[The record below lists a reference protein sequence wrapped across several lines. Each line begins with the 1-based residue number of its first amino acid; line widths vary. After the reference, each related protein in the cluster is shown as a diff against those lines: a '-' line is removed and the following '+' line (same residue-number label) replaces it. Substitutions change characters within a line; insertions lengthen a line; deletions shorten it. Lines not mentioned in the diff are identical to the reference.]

1 MLCGLKSTPCDIQS
15 VQEGSQVNS
24 SAMPLTEAK
33 FQERRRHQRVKV
45 VLPGRYML
53 EDRREYPC
61 QTIDISP
68 GGVAIAG
75 VARGGVGERVIAY
88 LNQIGRVEGTIARHF
103 HEGFAIAMKLPLLKR
118 EKLADQL
125 TWLANRQALGMAE
138 DRRHE
143 RIAPRVAH
151 TTLKLPSGQE
161 YLAKLIDIS
170 VSGAALNVTAKPAIG
185 SAVTIGTTPAQVVRH
200 FEGGIAVEF
209 NRQLGSETFSEH
221 STL

>member
-1 MLCGLKSTPCDIQS
+1 MTS
-15 VQEGSQVNS
+15 N
-24 SAMPLTEAK
+24 AMPLIETK
-33 FQERRRHQRVKV
+33 FQERRRHQRVNV

-68 GGVAIAG
+68 GGVAFAADAKG
-75 VARGGVGERVIAY
+75 SVGERVVAY
-88 LNQIGRVEGTIARHF
+88 LSQIGRLEGTVARHF
-103 HEGFAIAMKLPLLKR
+103 EQGFAIQMKLPVIKR

-143 RIAPRVAH
+143 RIPPRFSH
-151 TTLKLPSGQE
+151 TTLKLPNGQE
-161 YLAKLIDIS
+161 YLARLVDVSI
-170 VSGAALNVTAKPAIG
+170 SGAALAVAAKPPIG
-185 SAVTIGTTPAQVVRH
+185 SPVVVGATAAQVVRH

-209 NRQLGSETFSEH
+209 NRLFPAETFDENI
-221 STL
+221 TL

>member
-1 MLCGLKSTPCDIQS
+1 
-15 VQEGSQVNS
+15 
-24 SAMPLTEAK
+24 MPLVESK

-68 GGVAIAG
+68 GGVAFAAEIK
-75 VARGGVGERVIAY
+75 GGVGERVIAY
-88 LNQIGRVEGTIARHF
+88 LSQIGRVEGTISRHLDQ
-103 HEGFAIAMKLPLLKR
+103 GFAIQMKLPVIKR

-143 RIAPRVAH
+143 RIAPRFSH
-151 TTLKLPSGQE
+151 TMLKLPNGQE
-161 YLAKLIDIS
+161 FLARLVDIS
-170 VSGAALNVTAKPAIG
+170 ISGAALSVAAKPPIG
-185 SAVTIGTTPAQVVRH
+185 SPVVVGATSAQVVRH
-200 FEGGIAVEF
+200 FDGGIAVEF
-209 NRQLGSETFSEH
+209 NRLFPAETFDENV
-221 STL
+221 TL

>member
-1 MLCGLKSTPCDIQS
+1 M
-15 VQEGSQVNS
+15 NS
-24 SAMPLTEAK
+24 SAMPLIEAK
-33 FQERRRHQRVKV
+33 TQERRRHQRVKV

-68 GGVAIAG
+68 GGVAFAG
-75 VARGGVGERVIAY
+75 VAKGGIGERVIAY

-103 HEGFAIAMKLPLLKR
+103 GQGFAIQMKLPVIKR

-143 RIAPRVAH
+143 RIPPRFSH
-151 TTLKLPSGQE
+151 TTLRLANGQE
-161 YLAKLIDIS
+161 HLAKLVDIS
-170 VSGAALNVTAKPAIG
+170 ISGAALAVAARPPIG
-185 SAVTIGTTPAQVVRH
+185 SAVVIGETAAQVVRH

-209 NRQLGSETFSEH
+209 NRLFPTETFDENI
-221 STL
+221 TL

>member
-1 MLCGLKSTPCDIQS
+1 VT
-15 VQEGSQVNS
+15 S
-24 SAMPLTEAK
+24 SAMPLVESK

-68 GGVAIAG
+68 GGVAFAAEIK
-75 VARGGVGERVIAY
+75 GGVGERVIAY
-88 LNQIGRVEGTIARHF
+88 LSQIGRVEGTISRHLDQ
-103 HEGFAIAMKLPLLKR
+103 GFAIQMKLPVIKR

-143 RIAPRVAH
+143 RIAPRFSH
-151 TTLKLPSGQE
+151 TMLKLPNGQE
-161 YLAKLIDIS
+161 FLARLVDIS
-170 VSGAALNVTAKPAIG
+170 ISGAALSVAAKPPIG
-185 SAVTIGTTPAQVVRH
+185 SPVVVGATSAQVVRH
-200 FEGGIAVEF
+200 FDGGIAVEF
-209 NRQLGSETFSEH
+209 NRLFPAETFDENV
-221 STL
+221 TL